1 LQQQKNLMLQKNL
14 MIPTKKN
21 LSWIF
26 SDHIIMS
33 SLQKIRLLGSSFS
46 LKVDEDPEYFNK
58 IIKYIKQKISDVE
71 SSMSVKD
78 PLRIALLSCILLTDD
93 LLKEQDKKGHGLS
106 SKVAD
111 EVEQMTLEIIN
122 LIDKSFT
129 E

>member
-1 LQQQKNLMLQKNL
+1 
-14 MIPTKKN
+14 
-21 LSWIF
+21 
-26 SDHIIMS
+26 MS

-46 LKVDEDPEYFNK
+46 LKVDEDPEYFQK
-58 IIKYIKQKISDVE
+58 IINTIEKKISSLEATMGVQ
-71 SSMSVKD
+71 D

-93 LLKEQDKKGHGLS
+93 LLKEQDKKKNGLS
-106 SKVAD
+106 PEVAD

>member
-1 LQQQKNLMLQKNL
+1 MKNLNLQILLKIKNL
-14 MIPTKKN
+14 N
-21 LSWIF
+21 WIF
-26 SDHIIMS
+26 SDHVIMS

-46 LKVDEDPEYFNK
+46 LKVDEDPEYFQK
-58 IIKYIKQKISDVE
+58 IINTIEQKISTLE
-71 SSMSVKD
+71 STMSVQD

-93 LLKEQDKKGHGLS
+93 LLKEQDKKKNGLS
-106 SKVAD
+106 PEVAD